1 MPDYKSM
8 YFDLFN
14 SITDAIEILSK
25 AQKKAEEDFINAFEN
40 EENQVKNTLS

>member
-14 SITDAIEILSK
+14 SVTDAIEILSE
-25 AQKKAEEDFINAFEN
+25 AQKKAEETYVNSSEN
-40 EENQVKNTLS
+40 EEQAKNPID